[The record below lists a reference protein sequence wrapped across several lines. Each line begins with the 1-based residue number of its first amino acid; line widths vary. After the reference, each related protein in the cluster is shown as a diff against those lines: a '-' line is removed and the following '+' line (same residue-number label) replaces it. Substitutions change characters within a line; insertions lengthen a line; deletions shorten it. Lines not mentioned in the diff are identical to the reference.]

1 MKNSRL
7 IKTIIYTI
15 MALVSII
22 WGLIICINNI
32 DMTNM
37 ELLIT
42 FWKQYIIIL
51 PMLYI
56 GLYGIYNELY
66 SK

>member
-7 IKTIIYTI
+7 IKVIIYTI

-22 WGLIICINNI
+22 WGLTICINNI

-56 GLYGIYNELY
+56 GLYEIYNELY